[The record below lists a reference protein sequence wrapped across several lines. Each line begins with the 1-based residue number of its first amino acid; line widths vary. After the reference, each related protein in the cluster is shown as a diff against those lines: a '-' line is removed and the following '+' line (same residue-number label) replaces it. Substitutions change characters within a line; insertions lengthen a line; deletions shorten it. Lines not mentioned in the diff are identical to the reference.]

1 MTEAMIDV
9 PEAIAKSDDTDF
21 LRELIQDAA
30 QRLMEIEV
38 GAVCGAGLRE
48 RTPDRE
54 NQRNGYR
61 PRRWDTRAGTIGLSI
76 PKLRKGSY
84 FPTFLEPRR
93 TAEKALMAVVQEA
106 YIHGVSTRAVD
117 DLVRAMG
124 LTDTSKS
131 QVSRL
136 CEEIDERVQAF
147 LNRPLEGDWP
157 FLWLDATYVKLRE
170 GGRIVSMAVI
180 VAVAVNTDGRREIL
194 GIAVMPSEAEAF
206 WADFLRSL
214 TRRGLRG
221 VQMVISDA
229 HEGLKAAASKVL
241 DAGWQRC
248 RVHFQRNLLARV
260 SKTNKPVVS
269 AVVKTVFA
277 EKDRDQAHAR
287 WREVADNLRDRF
299 RDVAELMDAAEHDV
313 LAYMA
318 FDESLRSKLH
328 STNPLERVNKEIK
341 RRTNVVGIF
350 PNRKAVVRLVG
361 ALMLEQNDE
370 WAVSRRYMPVEKLTG
385 LCDDNPDAAMIAA
398 Q

>member
-1 MTEAMIDV
+1 
-9 PEAIAKSDDTDF
+9 
-21 LRELIQDAA
+21 
-30 QRLMEIEV
+30 
-38 GAVCGAGLRE
+38 
-48 RTPDRE
+48 
-54 NQRNGYR
+54 
-61 PRRWDTRAGTIGLSI
+61 
-76 PKLRKGSY
+76 
-84 FPTFLEPRR
+84 
-93 TAEKALMAVVQEA
+93 MAVIQEA

-124 LTDTSKS
+124 LAGTSKS

-194 GIAVMPSEAEAF
+194 GITVMPSEAETF

-221 VQMVISDA
+221 VKLVISDA
-229 HEGLKAAASKVL
+229 HEGLKAAARKVL
-241 DAGWQRC
+241 GAGWQRC

-260 SKTNKPVVS
+260 GKNQKPVVS
-269 AVVKTVFA
+269 AVVKTAFA
-277 EKDRDQAHAR
+277 EKDRDQAHTR
-287 WREVADNLRDRF
+287 WREVADSLRERF
-299 RDVAELMDAAEHDV
+299 RDVAELMDGEGVKRSLRWSDRSPNEHDV

-350 PNRKAVVRLVG
+350 PNREAVIRLVG

-370 WAVSRRYMPVEKLTG
+370 WAVSRRYMPVEKLTAM
-385 LCDDNPDAAMIAA
+385 CNDPNAAIMIAA